1 MTSRQHLLRPT
12 AAVALGAALIFQ
24 AGWPSVA
31 LAAESADESTSP
43 GVPEPDDEQFALDF
57 ETSDLQGSIRAE
69 EAYHGV
75 ARLTD
80 KRTGLQLIDSRY
92 SALNLFRLFST
103 NLGMGTPR
111 TMDRQIK
118 VAERSVE
125 IHWAATEAHQGE
137 ITARYEVRDPNIVDL
152 SVTVQTLGTYPKYEI
167 LLPNYFNNTLVPHVS
182 LKPSRRAGDPD
193 ADVNLVVPMV
203 NDVFRGG
210 VLQFPRD
217 ALAARLCLDG
227 RWSRS
232 EYGSSVAPFYPVRH
246 YGRCLAVVTDPE
258 KRVGVAL
265 MADPRHCSAISAR
278 YFAEDDE
285 DRMTSYTAIDFSLF
299 GCDFLPG
306 DRRTARVR
314 LALTEL
320 DEQLSQPLELYR
332 AFIAEVNDSPD
343 PSQESAS
350 K

>member
-1 MTSRQHLLRPT
+1 V
-12 AAVALGAALIFQ
+12 AAALGTVLILL
-24 AGWPSVA
+24 AGLAPNA
-31 LAAESADESTSP
+31 LAAEPADE
-43 GVPEPDDEQFALDF
+43 EQFALDF
-57 ETSDLQGSIRAE
+57 ETSDVQGSIRAE

-92 SALNLFRLFST
+92 SALNLFRLFAT

-118 VAERSVE
+118 VTDRSVE
-125 IHWAATEAHQGE
+125 IHWPPSEAHQGE
-137 ITARYEVRDPNIVDL
+137 ITARYEVREPNVVDL
-152 SVTVQTLGTYPKYEI
+152 CVTVRALGTYSKYEI
-167 LLPNYFNNTLVPHVS
+167 LLPNYFDKTLVPHVY
-182 LKPSRRAGDPD
+182 LKPSRRAGNPD
-193 ADVNLVVPMV
+193 AEVDLVVPMV

-217 ALAARLCLDG
+217 ALAARLSVDG

-232 EYGSSVAPFYPVRH
+232 EYGSSVAPFYPVRP
-246 YGRCLAVVTDPE
+246 YGHCLALVTDPE

-265 MADPRHCSAISAR
+265 MADPRQCSAISAR

-285 DRMTSYTAIDFSLF
+285 DRLTSYTAIDFSLF
-299 GCDFLPG
+299 GSDFLPG

-314 LALTEL
+314 LVLTEL
-320 DEQLSQPLELYR
+320 DEQLSQPLEFYR
-332 AFIAEVNDSPD
+332 EFIAEVSGPSDS
-343 PSQESAS
+343 SQETAPE
-350 K
+350 